1 MFSNYNEQTRHFVQI
16 PHKHQCDFQEI
27 KTDALTQYKAS
38 KSERLTEFKEHMYL
52 CADFLSGT
60 KGKKIQ
66 KELHIS
72 VSCCLYTVLI
82 DSEDNVQ
89 VHHSSCFLRKNCS
102 AESH

>member
-52 CADFLSGT
+52 CADF
-60 KGKKIQ
+60 
-66 KELHIS
+66 
-72 VSCCLYTVLI
+72 
-82 DSEDNVQ
+82 
-89 VHHSSCFLRKNCS
+89 
-102 AESH
+102 